1 MKKNLDAQHKEL
13 EDKRRVFEEERANW
27 ETQQRL
33 QQQQME
39 ATRYSTHTGA
49 QIVYMHHHRVH
60 TLWFSFMQSLCMH
73 HTLQGW
79 GINRLVGYVFS
90 FS

>member
-27 ETQQRL
+27 ETHQRL

-49 QIVYMHHHRVH
+49 Q
-60 TLWFSFMQSLCMH
+60 L
-73 HTLQGW
+73 
-79 GINRLVGYVFS
+79 
-90 FS
+90 